1 MKKNKKLLLTY
12 LFSIYDKIKNNYPFL
27 AQQIDINSLKDEIIT
42 SNKGTHELKSKID
55 EIYMDEL
62 SNYLDKKREVALVNP
77 YFEEK
82 EYKKFTYDY
91 DLCKYLLIQ
100 TNNKIQ
106 LCEYEMPKLINELS
120 IDDCKN
126 IVYDFFKELYK
137 DDDYVMDNVK
147 NILFNN
153 VNIFYENIRSYSNKA
168 TKEIFIEYSNDLS
181 FLLTLVHELG
191 HMISSIND
199 NKLSRTDAR
208 LIEIESSIMEK
219 LFLKYLK
226 SKELKILKD
235 SNSKKRSLNQNDLDN
250 YLIMNYAFLSF
261 LADDIVSEY
270 NFYNVLKDGKF
281 KKDSLKEYMSESKKN
296 YLKAFGDINYTL
308 NKYIPFS
315 LRNEE
320 INKLELTSLDDDIL
334 EKIELNSMYVNIRYI
349 SSYLIAFFY
358 GDLIKNEE
366 VVDVFKTYLKD
377 HSNYSYKYFT
387 KMLTVNLDEVF
398 SLSTLFIEKYKKI
411 LKKKGY
417 KLETN
422 LYFVDKDIKEDID
435 ICKKRK
441 KYILENP
448 WYLKLFNDLLKLGNI
463 TNEKDIEID
472 GDPNKIIYQMD
483 DWEKDEYID
492 TMDRVKK
499 IMKLYIKENE

>member
-42 SNKGTHELKSKID
+42 SNKGIHELKSKID

-137 DDDYVMDNVK
+137 DDNYVMDNVK

-219 LFLKYLK
+219 LFLKCL
-226 SKELKILKD
+226 
-235 SNSKKRSLNQNDLDN
+235 
-250 YLIMNYAFLSF
+250 
-261 LADDIVSEY
+261 
-270 NFYNVLKDGKF
+270 
-281 KKDSLKEYMSESKKN
+281 
-296 YLKAFGDINYTL
+296 
-308 NKYIPFS
+308 
-315 LRNEE
+315 
-320 INKLELTSLDDDIL
+320 
-334 EKIELNSMYVNIRYI
+334 
-349 SSYLIAFFY
+349 
-358 GDLIKNEE
+358 
-366 VVDVFKTYLKD
+366 VFK
-377 HSNYSYKYFT
+377 F
-387 KMLTVNLDEVF
+387 MF
-398 SLSTLFIEKYKKI
+398 
-411 LKKKGY
+411 
-417 KLETN
+417 
-422 LYFVDKDIKEDID
+422 
-435 ICKKRK
+435 
-441 KYILENP
+441 
-448 WYLKLFNDLLKLGNI
+448 
-463 TNEKDIEID
+463 
-472 GDPNKIIYQMD
+472 
-483 DWEKDEYID
+483 
-492 TMDRVKK
+492 
-499 IMKLYIKENE
+499 